1 MTLADDLVSGV
12 DDILEQAWDIR
23 AGQVVPETED
33 VALAGGGVRLE
44 ATVLYSDLADSTE
57 LAWHHDHRKAAK
69 VMKAFLYCASKL
81 VGAHGGK
88 IVSFDGDRV
97 MAVYVGRTKNTSAA
111 KTALKIN
118 YAVAKLIRPRVEAQ
132 YPSLAEAG
140 FVLNHATGIDTGKI
154 LAVRAG
160 MRGSNDLVW
169 IGRAPGIAA
178 KLSDI
183 RDSDKS
189 LITRD
194 VYSSLHK
201 SAKEGGSP
209 LREMWTERKAK
220 HRGLTVYGSTWT
232 WKP

>member
-1 MTLADDLVSGV
+1 MTLADDLASGV
-12 DDILEQAWDIR
+12 DDILDQAWNIR
-23 AGQVVPETED
+23 AGDVVPETDD
-33 VALAGGGVRLE
+33 VALAGGGVRLD

-81 VGAHGGK
+81 IRAHGGK

-97 MAVYVGRTKNTSAA
+97 MAIYVGSSKNTSAA

-118 YAVAKLIRPRVEAQ
+118 YAMAKLIRPEVEAR
-132 YPSLAEAG
+132 YPSLTEAG
-140 FVLNHATGIDTGKI
+140 FILNHSTGIDTGKI

-183 RDSDKS
+183 RDSHKS
-189 LITRD
+189 LITKD
-194 VYSSLHK
+194 VYSSLHE
-201 SAKEGGSP
+201 SAKKGGSLP
-209 LREMWTERKAK
+209 KDMWTERRAK
-220 HRGLTVYGSTWT
+220 HKGLTVYGSRWT